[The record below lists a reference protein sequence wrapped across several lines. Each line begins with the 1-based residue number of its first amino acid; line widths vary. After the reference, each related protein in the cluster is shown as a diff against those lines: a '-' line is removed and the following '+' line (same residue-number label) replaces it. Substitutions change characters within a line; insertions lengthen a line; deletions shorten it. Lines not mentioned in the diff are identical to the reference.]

1 MSRGDEW
8 SYPRGA
14 SGCFGTGSQ
23 RYHRAA
29 ARRTWPPSGLTPT
42 RSTDL
47 AGRHRLYDG
56 PVKFIDWFADKS
68 VYVVDLALACC
79 GVESGAAVPTAAP
92 TCQDAPS
99 GAPVVAVVSGTIST
113 VLAPVVRSTI
123 ETLREDHPVDV
134 VAFGACSCAGGPYWD
149 SAAVVDGLPAIGVE
163 ADHWIPGCPPA
174 PDALTGFL
182 SSSREAA

>member
-1 MSRGDEW
+1 MLRNRLPTLPSRRCSSNLATVRVDA
-8 SYPRGA
+8 YPQHR
-14 SGCFGTGSQ
+14 SGWTTSSV
-23 RYHRAA
+23 R
-29 ARRTWPPSGLTPT
+29 WPGEV
-42 RSTDL
+42 
-47 AGRHRLYDG
+47 HRL
-56 PVKFIDWFADKS
+56 VRR
-68 VYVVDLALACC
+68 
-79 GVESGAAVPTAAP
+79 
-92 TCQDAPS
+92 Q
-99 GAPVVAVVSGTIST
+99 
-113 VLAPVVRSTI
+113 VRSTI